1 MAKHPASITSLPP
14 SLADDQKRRMIVY
27 TITMGIRIVCIAVC
41 FFVQG
46 WWLVVPA
53 IGAIFLPYFAVVVA
67 NAVDS
72 RSSAVER
79 PGSVVPYRPEP
90 PRSDTPNDSDGAA
103 S

>member
-1 MAKHPASITSLPP
+1 
-14 SLADDQKRRMIVY
+14 MIVY
-27 TITMGIRIVCIAVC
+27 TITMSIRIVCVFAC

-72 RSSAVER
+72 RSSPVER
-79 PGSVVPYRPEP
+79 PGSVLLHRPAA
-90 PRSDTPNDSDGAA
+90 PRSQGSDDSTGAP